1 MYNLKGITME
11 EKLNESALRN
21 EASEYCTEVLTK
33 LIQGTTKE
41 KLDVLELNVVRSF
54 NAPADGERSISI
66 HFAIESED
74 VNEVLCTVIRYL
86 DSQDIYWDSNTT
98 SFKIK
103 GYNSK
108 VNAVVEELRDKIN
121 TLYKENYKSEFET
134 VTILTLD
141 HSRDT
146 IKGIGFTDTLSL
158 LSHSLMLNARS
169 KLSDL
174 EKQHGITGQR
184 GLIHLANLIIDS
196 EVGVQITSDDNTK
209 FLELTVDYH
218 LLDSDSKPV
227 LMAKYRNNYG
237 VVYPDGTC
245 KLNQEQIDAYLEDM
259 IRKIKREM
267 LINLN

>member
-1 MYNLKGITME
+1 ME
-11 EKLNESALRN
+11 EKLNESVLRN
-21 EASEYCTEVLTK
+21 EASEYCTDVLTK

-41 KLDVLELNVVRSF
+41 KLDVLELKVVRRF
-54 NAPADGERSISI
+54 NVPADDERSISI
-66 HFAIESED
+66 HFAIENED

-98 SFKIK
+98 SFKIRD
-103 GYNSK
+103 YNSK

-134 VTILTLD
+134 VTTLTMD
-141 HSRDT
+141 HSKDA

-158 LSHSLMLNARS
+158 LSHSLMLNAQS

-174 EKQHGITGQR
+174 EKEHGITGQR
-184 GLIHLANLIIDS
+184 GLIHLANLFIDS

-209 FLELTVDYH
+209 FLELNVDYR
-218 LLDSDSKPV
+218 LLDSNSKPV
-227 LMAKYRNNYG
+227 LMAKYRGNCG
-237 VVYPDGTC
+237 VVYQDGKC
-245 KLNQEQIDAYLEDM
+245 KLSQEQVNIDLENM
-259 IRKIKREM
+259 IRKVKREM